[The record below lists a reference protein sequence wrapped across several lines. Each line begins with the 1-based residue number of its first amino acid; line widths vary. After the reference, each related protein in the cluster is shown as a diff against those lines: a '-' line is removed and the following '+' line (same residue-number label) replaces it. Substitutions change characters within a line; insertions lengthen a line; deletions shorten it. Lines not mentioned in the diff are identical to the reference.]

1 MARPLNRYNCNC
13 GAGSHLALW
22 WRPRT
27 SISRIARRSF
37 VRWLLR
43 SRAMQ
48 EESGSDEDE
57 SAPLVQPARPKV
69 HWIDSAGTKSGST
82 NDLVCAQLA
91 VIWLLLLY
99 LTWDSLAVPKMEA
112 PPVEPLP
119 DEPSPPPSSRSA
131 VLFSLQSAGIA
142 APTLA
147 VPPDTNASAS
157 ATAAAAAAA
166 AASSAAC
173 PAAWVGD
180 GVCQLGCASEPHGDR
195 GDCRAPSA
203 ACDAQVGLGFLTQV
217 RKARAPLCRNG
228 RSSAWLHDVPDQG
241 CRCAT
246 CRTKLAVLEN
256 VWLGWDE
263 AGGAEPRKKRAQ
275 GVREPCLSARLAC
288 TAAAGALGQLA
299 LCTM

>member
-1 MARPLNRYNCNC
+1 
-13 GAGSHLALW
+13 
-22 WRPRT
+22 
-27 SISRIARRSF
+27 
-37 VRWLLR
+37 
-43 SRAMQ
+43 MQ

-69 HWIDSAGTKSGST
+69 HWTDSARTKSRST
-82 NDLVCAQLA
+82 NEFVGAQLA
-91 VIWLLLLY
+91 VIWLLLMY
-99 LTWDSLAVPKMEA
+99 LTWDSLAVPKTEA

-119 DEPSPPPSSRSA
+119 DEPSPPPSSRST
-131 VLFSLQSAGIA
+131 VLFSSQTAGLA

-157 ATAAAAAAA
+157 ATATAA

-173 PAAWVGD
+173 PASWVGD

-217 RKARAPLCRNG
+217 RKARAPLCHDG

-246 CRTKLAVLEN
+246 CRTKLAVLDN
-256 VWLGWDE
+256 VWLSWDE
-263 AGGAEPRKKRAQ
+263 AGGAVPRKKRAQ
-275 GVREPCLSARLAC
+275 VLPPPRPAPRRTHGGNYRRLGEERSRRVSGETFNSGAACDALAAHSRTLPCLGSARQ
-288 TAAAGALGQLA
+288 ALRF
-299 LCTM
+299 